1 MMIFRKYAFVI
12 STLSLLFTTSVNA
25 TLLVWDF
32 TVEVDIIYMDDANV
46 IDDSLTSG
54 SIFTGSFSYNNN
66 LSEENPANDYFE
78 EYLDPTATFTI
89 NGLGIY
95 NWDVSV
101 SVVHQSQS
109 SRDIVGIEGVY
120 YSGNIYESVEIDF
133 LDYTQSYAIGV
144 LPLNW
149 HTPPVAFSDIAFNY
163 AYGDIQPCC
172 ADSLLRG
179 KITNIS
185 LRPTQQVPEPSSVF
199 LLGIALITLTRK
211 LSRNLS

>member
-1 MMIFRKYAFVI
+1 MKIFRKYAVVI
-12 STLSLLFTTSVNA
+12 STLSVLFTTSVNA

-32 TVEVDIIYMDDANV
+32 TVEVDTIHRDDANV

-66 LSEENPANDYFE
+66 LSEEYPANDYVD
-78 EYLDPTATFTI
+78 EYLDPTGTFTI

-101 SVVHQSQS
+101 SVVHQS

-120 YSGNIYESVEIDF
+120 HSGNMRESVVIDF
-133 LDYTQSYAIGV
+133 LDNTQSYAIGV

-149 HTPPVAFSDIAFNY
+149 HTPPVAFSDIEFEY
-163 AYGDIQPCC
+163 KYDLDKQICC
-172 ADSLLRG
+172 SDSWLQG
-179 KITNIS
+179 TIINIS

-211 LSRNLS
+211 LSRKLS

>member
-1 MMIFRKYAFVI
+1 MKIFRKYAVVI

-32 TVEVDIIYMDDANV
+32 TVEVDSIYRDDANV
-46 IDDSLTSG
+46 IDDSLTRG

-66 LSEENPANDYFE
+66 LSEENPANGYFD
-78 EYLDPTATFTI
+78 EYLDPTATITI

-95 NWDVSV
+95 NWNVSV
-101 SVVHQSQS
+101 SVVHQSI
-109 SRDIVGIEGVY
+109 RDIVDIEGVY
-120 YSGNIYESVEIDF
+120 QSGNIWESVEIGF
-133 LDYTQSYAIGV
+133 LDYTQSYARGV

-149 HTPPVAFSDIAFNY
+149 HTPPVAFSDIDFEY
-163 AYGDIQPCC
+163 TYDLGTQSCC
-172 ADSLLRG
+172 DSSLSG